1 MKHVLGHT
9 GRFFLALPALLV
21 VGVLWLLSSQA
32 GSQFVLDR
40 VSGLT
45 DGMVEIG
52 KVQPDGHLLGTL
64 TLDQVAV
71 RTPTV
76 EVDIRQLQL
85 RWSPLALLALRA
97 QVDALSA
104 AEVKVRLMPAPSDSD
119 QPSDGGPP
127 PSRLPVNVMLRA
139 LAVAKLSVTDSSG
152 TTQTVEDIQLQ
163 ASWLGERV
171 RITRLTARND
181 MTGPVALVAD
191 ARLNPQ
197 QITLDALA
205 LAAPFKLEAKG
216 HYAYAGSFNADAR
229 WENLQ
234 WPLVGDS
241 PQVRSGVG
249 HLLIDGDL
257 SAYTVALEGDLS
269 TPDYAGD
276 ITLKGTGSAEHLQ
289 LAPLEIR
296 ALDGRA
302 LAQGTVTWA
311 PALLL
316 DIEADVDNLDLA
328 AVLPDWPGRITG
340 AVRAE
345 GGLNSE
351 NPLQFSADIRD
362 STLRGYPLSLRARGG
377 WQGDTLTLAT
387 AELRQGS
394 SRISA
399 SGTAWPT
406 LDLKTALD
414 SPDLTALWPHLAGVL
429 QLQAQIKGDPTFPSV
444 RFTGR
449 GSDIAWADSLR
460 TGSLTVDG
468 LVAPEGPMD
477 LTLDLTDIGGAAT
490 VSALHAELR
499 GRTGDHTLAL
509 TATLPQGV
517 LEVRL
522 AGVLDAE
529 TLAWSGQLTRADLKP
544 DRLPALVL
552 RAPADL
558 RLSATASALAPA
570 CWDSDPSSRIGLCLN
585 ADVAPGR
592 TRARVELER
601 FDYGVIATFLP
612 PRWRLEGEMA
622 GHVDVA
628 IDDGGPTRLDV
639 DLQTAAGGLDIGRQ
653 AAITFSPGHIR
664 ILDGAEGLTLD
675 VDLPTSQGGIRIS
688 GEASPGSDWLARSL
702 DARLQARFD
711 DLSWINRLSPEFR
724 ELEGALNADV
734 HATGTLGQPVFD
746 GQVELNLPQIYLVT
760 PGITLT
766 DLQARLQARPG
777 ELANITA
784 RATAGSG
791 TLAVDGTV
799 ALDSDNPDLTLKITG
814 DEAQLVDLAD
824 ARVWVSPDLEVRFA
838 GRRLDVTGRVD
849 VPRAT
854 LTPRGFE
861 GGLAPSS
868 DQVIIRADATET
880 SSLLELY
887 ANVTV
892 ALGDKVSFDGFGL
905 KSKLSGQINA
915 RQSPGRAAT
924 GRGEIRLIGGRYQA
938 YGQDLSIETGRLLFS
953 GGPITDPA
961 IEIRATRAPRDD
973 IEVGVSVRGRLDAP
987 EFALFSSP
995 GMPQDQQLSWLI
1007 LGRDLSASGGGDDQ
1021 AALAGAALSLG
1032 LSGSDFLAQRLK
1044 GGLRIDDISIGARPG
1059 EDPEAAKITIGK
1071 YLSPKL
1077 YVSYGVG
1084 LFQPGHIFRLLYDI
1098 GRGFKLQTETGV
1110 ASGADLL
1117 YTIER

>member
-1 MKHVLGHT
+1 MLGHT

-52 KVQPDGHLLGTL
+52 KVQPKGHLLGTL
-64 TLDQVAV
+64 LLDQVAV

-76 EVDIRQLQL
+76 EVDIRQLRI

-104 AEVKVRLMPAPSDSD
+104 AEVDVRLIPAPSDSD

-139 LAVAKLSVTDSSG
+139 LSVAKLSVTDRNG
-152 TTQTVEDIQLQ
+152 ATQAVEDIELQ

-191 ARLNPQ
+191 ARLSPQ

-205 LAAPFKLEAKG
+205 LAAPFKLEASG
-216 HYAYAGSFNADAR
+216 HYAYAGSFNADTR

-249 HLLIDGDL
+249 HLVIDGDL
-257 SAYTVALEGDLS
+257 SAYTVAMKGDLS

-276 ITLKGTGSAEHLQ
+276 ITLNGTGSAAHLQ

-296 ALDGRA
+296 ALDGSA
-302 LAQGTVTWA
+302 LAQGTVTWD

-340 AVRAE
+340 AVHAE
-345 GGLNSE
+345 GGLNAD

-362 STLRGYPLSLRARGG
+362 STLRGYPLSLTARGG
-377 WQGDTLTLAT
+377 WQGETLTLT
-387 AELRQGS
+387 SAELRQGR

-399 SGTAWPT
+399 TGTAWPR
-406 LDLKTALD
+406 LDLTATLD
-414 SPDLTALWPHLAGVL
+414 SPNLTALWPDLSGTL
-429 QLQAQIKGDPTFPSV
+429 QLQAQINGAPSFPSV
-444 RFTGR
+444 RFSGK
-449 GSDIAWADSLR
+449 GSDIAWADRLQ
-460 TGSLTVDG
+460 TGRLNFAG
-468 LVAPEGPMD
+468 LLAPEGPME
-477 LTLDLTDIGGAAT
+477 LTLDLADISGAAT
-490 VSALHAELR
+490 VTAIRTELR
-499 GRTGDHTLAL
+499 GRTGEHTLSLVAE
-509 TATLPQGV
+509 LPQGAFE
-517 LEVRL
+517 LQL
-522 AGVLDAE
+522 SGALNPE
-529 TLAWSGQLTRADLKP
+529 TLAWRGQLTRADLKP
-544 DRLPALVL
+544 DRLPALAL

-558 RLSATASALAPA
+558 RLSAAASTLAPA
-570 CWDSDPSSRIGLCLN
+570 CWDSDPPAQVGLCLN
-585 ADVAPGR
+585 ADIAPDR
-592 TRARVELER
+592 TRARADLER
-601 FDYGVIATFLP
+601 FDYGVIAAFLP
-612 PRWRLEGEMA
+612 PRWRLEGEVA
-622 GHVDVA
+622 GHADIA
-628 IDDGGPTRLDV
+628 INGDAAPTLDI

-653 AAITFSPGHIR
+653 AAIEFRPGHIR
-664 ILDGAEGLTLD
+664 VLDGAEGLTLD
-675 VDLPTSQGGIRIS
+675 VDLPTSQGGIRIT
-688 GEASPGSDWLARSL
+688 GTGSPGLDWLARSV

-734 HATGTLGQPVFD
+734 HATGTLGQPVLD

-799 ALDSDNPDLTLKITG
+799 ALDSDNPDLILTITG

-880 SSLLELY
+880 SSLLELH

-915 RQSPGRAAT
+915 RQSPGRSAT
-924 GRGEIRLIGGRYQA
+924 GRGEIRLVSGRYQA
-938 YGQDLSIETGRLLFS
+938 YGQDLSIETGRLLFT

-1044 GGLRIDDISIGARPG
+1044 GNLRIDDISIGARPG
-1059 EDPEAAKITIGK
+1059 EDAEAAKITIGK